1 MYSNKARDV
10 NLKVSSIKTDIN
22 DSKLL
27 VKQILDD
34 DQIVKKF
41 NQKRKQNDMSIIVKI
56 KNNQSNLYVGEII
69 CRILAYV
76 LGSVI
81 EKVKLMNKKDVS
93 FACC

>member
-1 MYSNKARDV
+1 
-10 NLKVSSIKTDIN
+10 
-22 DSKLL
+22 
-27 VKQILDD
+27 
-34 DQIVKKF
+34 
-41 NQKRKQNDMSIIVKI
+41 MSIIVKI